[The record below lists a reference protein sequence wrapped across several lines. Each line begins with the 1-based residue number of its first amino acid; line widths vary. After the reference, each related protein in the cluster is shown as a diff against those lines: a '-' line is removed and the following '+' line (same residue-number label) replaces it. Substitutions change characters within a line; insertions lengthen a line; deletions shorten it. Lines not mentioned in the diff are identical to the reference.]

1 MESQLII
8 DDLKKLPFDELQK
21 VIMDACNFLEE
32 KASSAAKKSE
42 VDEEALKPHQE
53 QYDKLNQ
60 QFKELPRKIEFD
72 LPVKLRCQ
80 ITFGESS
87 PASLEHYE
95 DDYTVNYHPQI
106 KIKVVKTPEVTRNQV
121 WFIDNVFAW
130 ILGSVDQY
138 FHYQETWNMLN
149 VGDKKKFESFNK
161 KLMAFVSRLEAEAI
175 NINAFDKG

>member
-21 VIMDACNFLEE
+21 VIMDACNFLQQKAE
-32 KASSAAKKSE
+32 KTRKKAE
-42 VDEEALKPHQE
+42 IDEEALKPHQE

-60 QFKELPRKIEFD
+60 QFKQLPHKIEFD

-87 PASLEHYE
+87 AASLEYYE
-95 DDYTVNYHPQI
+95 EEYTVNYHPQL
-106 KIKVVKTPEVTRNQV
+106 KIKVVKTPEVTRDQV
-121 WFIDNVFAW
+121 WFIQNVFAW
-130 ILGSVDQY
+130 VLENIDQY

-149 VGDKKKFESFNK
+149 VDDKKKFDSFNK
-161 KLMAFVSRLEAEAI
+161 KLMTFVSKLKEEGI
-175 NINAFDKG
+175 SITAFDKG